1 MNRKPLFSWKRRNQ
15 ELDEEIEAHLAMA
28 IRDRI
33 ERGQEP
39 EAAERAARRE
49 LGNRALIQEKTREVW
64 GWTSLERLW
73 QDARYAVRGMRR
85 SPGFTAVAVLS
96 LALGIGAN
104 TAIFSLIDALML
116 RWLPVPE
123 PQALLQVKISGPVD
137 SLSYP
142 IIGLMAE
149 QKEIISGVA
158 GFSGWKFNVGSQGS
172 MSKVSGA
179 IVTGGYYETLGLKPI
194 AGRLL
199 THEDDQ
205 PGAPLVTV
213 ISYGYWTRQFG
224 GDPGAVG
231 QTIRLNGIPVTIAG
245 ISPRGFTG
253 ANVGA
258 IADVTMTAA
267 TLPRLNPEAAALLGA
282 GNFWLR

>member
-1 MNRKPLFSWKRRNQ
+1 
-15 ELDEEIEAHLAMA
+15 
-28 IRDRI
+28 
-33 ERGQEP
+33 
-39 EAAERAARRE
+39 
-49 LGNRALIQEKTREVW
+49 
-64 GWTSLERLW
+64 
-73 QDARYAVRGMRR
+73 
-85 SPGFTAVAVLS
+85 
-96 LALGIGAN
+96 
-104 TAIFSLIDALML
+104 
-116 RWLPVPE
+116 
-123 PQALLQVKISGPVD
+123 
-137 SLSYP
+137 
-142 IIGLMAE
+142 
-149 QKEIISGVA
+149 
-158 GFSGWKFNVGSQGS
+158 
-172 MSKVSGA
+172 SKVSGA

-245 ISPRGFTG
+245 ISPHGFTG

-282 GNFWLR
+282 GNFWLRALVRLPKGIPISQAKARLATVWP